1 MDRTL
6 KRSKNKLFEHN
17 LQADYYQGW
26 KIVHKYAQY
35 LQRATLSRVNN
46 KSKYPD
52 ILESLE
58 TFNTLMIY
66 EFKSCGIDY
75 KNKRFY
81 RVWNDTDHT
90 IKKNIKRYRSRSE
103 YIMLTSIMN
112 ITNITTH
119 HLELNK

>member
-1 MDRTL
+1 MERTL
-6 KRSKNKLFEHN
+6 KRSKNQLYEHN
-17 LQADYYQGW
+17 LQSDYNQGW
-26 KIVHKYAQY
+26 KIVHKYAQF

-66 EFKSCGIDY
+66 EYKSCGIDY
-75 KNKRFY
+75 NNKRFY
-81 RVWNDTDHT
+81 RVWNDTYNT
-90 IKKNIKRYRSRSE
+90 IKKNIKRNRSRSAD
-103 YIMLTSIMN
+103 IMTTSIMN

>member
-1 MDRTL
+1 MNRIL
-6 KRSKNKLFEHN
+6 KQSRNKLYEHN
-17 LQADYYQGW
+17 LQYDYYQGW
-26 KIVHKYAQY
+26 KIVHKYAQF
-35 LQRATLSRVNN
+35 LQRATLSRLNI

-66 EFKSCGIDY
+66 EYKSCGIDY
-75 KNKRFY
+75 KKKRFY
-81 RVWNDTDHT
+81 RVWNDTYNT
-90 IKKNIKRYRSRSE
+90 IRKNIKIYRSRSVD
-103 YIMLTSIMN
+103 IMSTSIMN